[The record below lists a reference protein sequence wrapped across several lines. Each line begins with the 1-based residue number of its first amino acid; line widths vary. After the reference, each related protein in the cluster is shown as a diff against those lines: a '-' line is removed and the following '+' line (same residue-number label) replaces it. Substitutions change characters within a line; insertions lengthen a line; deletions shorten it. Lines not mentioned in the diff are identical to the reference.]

1 MLFLVVSFNDKEGMQ
16 KMNNL
21 NVFKKVR
28 IGIILLVMLL
38 ISSTAWAEPPVKYL
52 DENGETK
59 TITNY
64 IELVGDESP
73 DDPMFKN
80 GGWFVVKGEVT
91 YDEVQGNYLPF
102 ELQIDEDWNRLGPDV
117 NLILADGA
125 KLTAKNENS
134 EMSFR
139 NLAVYAQST
148 GENMGKFEVYAENS
162 TAISVFN
169 AFTVYGGSVK
179 AVSENSDGISAGSV
193 TVHGGIVDA
202 AGITYGIYA
211 DDAKVIING
220 GSVTAAGFRGIL
232 GSEGIE
238 INGGDVDA
246 TATGVSDEYNFSY
259 AIGSWYDVNVNGG
272 SLTVHAKD
280 KSSYGVYVS
289 GSVAHLNAGEV
300 FADGEGSG
308 IAARP
313 SCSSSGVELAGATVT
328 TNRYTYIDDLG
339 PKNGF
344 FVKVAVNVLYTDG
357 EGNVFEGS
365 IFKWDD
371 LVGEF
376 IDELDVVAGKTL
388 RPFKP
393 NIVVTQDGEGKI
405 HAKINGNYIGE
416 DDFIITDR
424 IEVDDVKFERDF
436 TTEGYS
442 TIVLPFNIKTSLLVG
457 VDSVLSFNG
466 IVLDENKKK
475 AVAMQVVWE
484 KSMEEVELQAYTP
497 YLFRMSDKSL
507 EILGSVVLETTR
519 DAVTEKD
526 GWEFRGTYSFMK
538 WTEDSPDLGRVYGF
552 AASSEGDVSV
562 GQFVKIAAGASIRPL
577 RAYLVC
583 MEQPSMARA
592 NGYYA
597 NRNVV
602 SIKDELPEQMNL
614 VIVGKDKNGEEHTT
628 VIGQFN
634 TRSGEFRAN
643 SVKRVYDLKGRPV
656 NKAVRKIRGAYY
668 GKKLLH

>member
-1 MLFLVVSFNDKEGMQ
+1 
-16 KMNNL
+16 MNNL

-28 IGIILLVMLL
+28 IGLILLVMFL
-38 ISSTAWAEPPVKYL
+38 ISSTAWAVPTPSPVKYI

-59 TITNY
+59 TITDY
-64 IELVGDESP
+64 IELTGDESP
-73 DDPMFKN
+73 DGPMFKN

-91 YDEVQGNYLPF
+91 YDEVQGHLLAF
-102 ELQIDEDWNRLGPDV
+102 KQQIENGQCTGPDV

-179 AVSENSDGISAGSV
+179 AHSFEEYEYGIWAGSV
-193 TVHGGIVDA
+193 TVNGGIVDA
-202 AGITYGIYA
+202 AGVSSGIRA
-211 DDAKVIING
+211 SDAKVIING
-220 GSVTAAGFRGIL
+220 GSVTAAGFRGIF
-232 GSEGIE
+232 GSRGIE

-246 TATGVSDEYNFSY
+246 TATGVSEGFDKSY

-280 KSSYGVYVS
+280 KSRYGIFTE
-289 GSVAHLNAGEV
+289 GVAYLNAGEV

-313 SCSSSGVELAGATVT
+313 TCSSSGVELAGATVT

-339 PKNGF
+339 TKSGF
-344 FVKVAVNVLYTDG
+344 FVKVANDVLYTDG
-357 EGNVFEGS
+357 EGNFFEGF
-365 IFKWDD
+365 IFECNGYT
-371 LVGEF
+371 GET
-376 IDELDVVAGKTL
+376 IDKRNAIAGKTL
-388 RPFKP
+388 RPVKP

-405 HAKINGNYIGE
+405 HAEINGNYIGE

-424 IEVDDVKFERDF
+424 IEVDEVKFERDF

-457 VDSVLSFNG
+457 VDSVLSFDG

-484 KSMEEVELQAYTP
+484 KTSEEVELQAYTP
-497 YLFRMSDKSL
+497 YMIKMSDKSL

-577 RAYLVC
+577 RAYLIHNV
-583 MEQPSMARA
+583 PSTVRA

-597 NRNVV
+597 NRNVA
-602 SIKDELPEQMNL
+602 SIKDELPEQMNV

-643 SVKRVYDLKGRPV
+643 SVKRVYDLKGRPM
-656 NKAVRKIRGAYY
+656 NKDARKVRGAYY
-668 GKKLLH
+668 GKNLLH

>member
-1 MLFLVVSFNDKEGMQ
+1 MKI
-16 KMNNL
+16 L
-21 NVFKKVR
+21 NVITKVR
-28 IGIILLVMLL
+28 IGLILLVMFL
-38 ISSTAWAEPPVKYL
+38 ISSTAWAVPTPSPVEYL

-64 IELVGDESP
+64 IELTGDESP

-102 ELQIDEDWNRLGPDV
+102 ELQIDKDWNRLGPDV

-134 EMSFR
+134 EMWFR

-202 AGITYGIYA
+202 AGTSSADYLGYGIYA
-211 DDAKVIING
+211 SDENVIVNG
-220 GSVTAAGFRGIL
+220 GSVTAVGFRGIL
-232 GSEGIE
+232 GSGGIE

-246 TATGVSDEYNFSY
+246 TATGVSDENNFSY

-280 KSSYGVYVS
+280 KSSYGVFVS

-339 PKNGF
+339 PKSDF
-344 FVKVAVNVLYTDG
+344 FVKVAVNVFYTDG

-371 LVGEF
+371 LFGEF
-376 IDELDVVAGKTL
+376 IDKLDVVAGKTL
-388 RPFKP
+388 RPVKP

-405 HAKINGNYIGE
+405 HAEINGNYIGE

-424 IEVDDVKFERDF
+424 IEVDEVKFERDF
-436 TTEGYS
+436 MTEGYS
-442 TIVLPFNIKTSLLVG
+442 TIVLPFNIKTCLLVG
-457 VDSVLSFNG
+457 VDSVLSFDG
-466 IVLDENKKK
+466 IVLD
-475 AVAMQVVWE
+475 
-484 KSMEEVELQAYTP
+484 
-497 YLFRMSDKSL
+497 
-507 EILGSVVLETTR
+507 
-519 DAVTEKD
+519 
-526 GWEFRGTYSFMK
+526 
-538 WTEDSPDLGRVYGF
+538 
-552 AASSEGDVSV
+552 
-562 GQFVKIAAGASIRPL
+562 
-577 RAYLVC
+577 
-583 MEQPSMARA
+583 
-592 NGYYA
+592 
-597 NRNVV
+597 
-602 SIKDELPEQMNL
+602 
-614 VIVGKDKNGEEHTT
+614 
-628 VIGQFN
+628 
-634 TRSGEFRAN
+634 
-643 SVKRVYDLKGRPV
+643 
-656 NKAVRKIRGAYY
+656 
-668 GKKLLH
+668 